1 MPCCC
6 ATNVQAAFVLGIIG
20 VVLNLAE
27 TSYSIVT
34 GEGHIALGILG
45 ALISAFLVL
54 GSYLRNHK
62 FLKSSMI
69 NILVHCVCV
78 VILEI
83 VASVKNKRKYAFPC
97 LLTESTHTF
106 RDFWFQRNTRIMNS
120 GLCFYCKIPKLFK
133 SLLF

>member
-34 GEGHIALGILG
+34 GEGHIVMGILG

-62 FLKSSMI
+62 FIKSSMF

-83 VASVKNKRKYAFPC
+83 VASVKSKRKYAFPC
-97 LLTESTHTF
+97 LSNESTHTF
-106 RDFWFQRNTRIMNS
+106 CDFWFMNS